1 MYFVRYGDIC
11 VRFTGKN
18 WDERELPEFTSVYD
32 YDDEKKYSLDDL
44 ERESRRTDFGG
55 AGRDEDAHAAVVME
69 LFRRKGGEENCL
81 CTDWDDTLTL
91 LEDGEGDL
99 DDRRPIIYPDELS
112 LPTRKLIADVAKLE
126 HEEMAFRKK
135 HMGKKPEDIDEAT
148 QKEFLKLDH
157 KGWKIREALL
167 DSDLGQEILEAY
179 DSVED
184 LKTMAAQMFFLYS
197 QTRMRAETDGG
208 ESEED
213 FFYAGSNLYAHAVAD
228 QIMEEGDEGEDDY
241 GPMLDDESR
250 QALDDLYD
258 SFGDLVN
265 EDDEDFAKGMDE
277 ATDAFLKDKGFDITN
292 LAGAKAAQKFLE
304 NAGPEDAFVTEGPVD
319 NEMDAFMGKMRLEA
333 MLKCV
338 KARIDQMIGGKK

>member
-1 MYFVRYGDIC
+1 MYFVRFGDIC

-44 ERESRRTDFGG
+44 ERESGRTDFGG

-112 LPTRKLIADVAKLE
+112 LPTRKLIADMAKLE

-179 DSVED
+179 DPVED
-184 LKTMAAQMFFLYS
+184 LKTMAVQMFFLYS
-197 QTRMRAETDGG
+197 QTRMRAETEGG
-208 ESEED
+208 EPEED
-213 FFYAGSNLYAHAVAD
+213 FFYAGSNLYAHAVAE
-228 QIMEEGDEGEDDY
+228 QIMEERT
-241 GPMLDDESR
+241 SSQR
-250 QALDDLYD
+250 
-258 SFGDLVN
+258 
-265 EDDEDFAKGMDE
+265 
-277 ATDAFLKDKGFDITN
+277 
-292 LAGAKAAQKFLE
+292 
-304 NAGPEDAFVTEGPVD
+304 
-319 NEMDAFMGKMRLEA
+319 
-333 MLKCV
+333 
-338 KARIDQMIGGKK
+338 

>member
-55 AGRDEDAHAAVVME
+55 AGRDEDAHAAAVTE
-69 LFRRKGGEENCL
+69 LLRRRGGEDRCL
-81 CTDWDDTLTL
+81 CNEWDDALTL
-91 LEDGEGDL
+91 LQDDEGDL

-112 LPTRKLIADVAKLE
+112 LPTRKLIGDVAKLE
-126 HEEMAFRKK
+126 REEMAFRKK

-148 QKEFLKLDH
+148 QKEFLKLDN

-179 DSVED
+179 DQVED

-228 QIMEEGDEGEDDY
+228 QIMEEDNEGEDDY
-241 GPMLDDESR
+241 GPILDDESR